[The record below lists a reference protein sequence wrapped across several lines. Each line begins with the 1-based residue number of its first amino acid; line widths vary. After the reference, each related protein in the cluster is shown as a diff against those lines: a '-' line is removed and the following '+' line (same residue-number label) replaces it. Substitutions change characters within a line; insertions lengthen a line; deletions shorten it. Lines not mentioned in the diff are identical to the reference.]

1 QDEREQ
7 ALQLVIFLAG
17 FSFLVY
23 EVSWQRLLAL
33 VLGSTV
39 TASTLVL
46 AAFMAGLGAGAYAWS
61 RAPGARRDARRLL
74 GLLLAG
80 VGGSSALGYGLVNQA
95 LPLVQTALA
104 ARGVAAGPA
113 EAIVFALAAC
123 ILLAPT
129 FLMGG
134 VFPLVAGLAVRSG
147 DSIGRSLGR
156 LYALETLGSAL
167 GGLAAGFILLG
178 ALGQRATL
186 GLAVALDLALA
197 AWLLARRGPAAA
209 GPGREAPAAVP
220 AASGGPG
227 ARAAALVAA
236 FACGF
241 CILAL
246 QVLWLRVLRI
256 YLTNTSYTFALV
268 SSLAIL
274 GAFAGSA
281 YYARRGTGKA
291 DPVRALA
298 VALLALAVSA
308 GAGWLLLVRMP
319 QILMFPFE
327 SLLADPMLR
336 VLGIPLAASL
346 LIVVPPAA
354 CSGFVFPL
362 ACRLVIADRARVG
375 RGAGLVLMVNTAG
388 AVLGPPAAA
397 FLLLP
402 ALGAVR
408 AALLLLVLIASAAFY
423 ALTRGGGRAP
433 ARMRAAA
440 GAGAIALLA
449 LVLFL
454 PSIRILPPSFIRLDR
469 EILFY
474 RESVEGTLAVGRDRV
489 PGGTKHTYVN
499 NSAVIGSSYDAV
511 KVVKMVGYL
520 PYLLGLDCREVL
532 VIGFGIGVTTSAI
545 ASLPAVESIECAE
558 LVAGLAE
565 ASVHYRD
572 LNRDVAGDPR
582 LRIIEGDGRHY
593 LQRTGKRY
601 DLISCD
607 PTHPILGSG
616 NLYTRDYFDLC
627 RRRLNAGGMVSQY
640 LPLHKLGPR
649 EFLGILST
657 FEAVFPHCAVWLG
670 HSHAV
675 LLGAPE
681 PLRFDF
687 PEWSR
692 RAAALAGDER
702 FHHDPYHLAATL
714 MLTGEGI
721 RALAPR
727 GWIHSDDRSY
737 TEFFAPRCLDPGNAA
752 ANLRLLIESRADP
765 GALFSGVPEPERMA
779 RYVQGSRWLAETF
792 FHLLSGDP
800 RSAHQAL
807 RRAYQVNP
815 EDRELPFLM
824 QLHFPPAPRSGTG
837 SATPGAGGARGG

>member
-1 QDEREQ
+1 MRRTSRNRGEPA
-7 ALQLVIFLAG
+7 ALPVIIFLAG

-33 VLGSTV
+33 VLGATV

-46 AAFMAGLGAGAYAWS
+46 AVFMAGLGAGAYVWA

-80 VGGSSALGYGLVNQA
+80 IGGSSALGYGLATLA
-95 LPLVQTALA
+95 LPRIQTALA
-104 ARGVAAGPA
+104 ARSFAAGPA
-113 EAIVFALAAC
+113 DALVFALAAC
-123 ILLAPT
+123 VLLAPT

-147 DSIGRSLGR
+147 DPIGRSLGR

-167 GGLAAGFILLG
+167 GGLAAGFVLLG
-178 ALGQRATL
+178 ALGQRATMGLAVAIDL
-186 GLAVALDLALA
+186 GLAV
-197 AWLLARRGPAAA
+197 WLFSARGSTAPAEA
-209 GPGREAPAAVP
+209 REAPQPAPAS
-220 AASGGPG
+220 AASKG
-227 ARAAALVAA
+227 REAALVAA

-246 QVLWLRVLRI
+246 QVLWLRMLRI

-281 YYARRGTGKA
+281 FYARRGTGRA

-298 VALLALAVSA
+298 GALLLLGASA
-308 GAGWLLLVRMP
+308 GAGLALLARMP
-319 QILMFPFE
+319 QALMFPFE

-336 VLGIPLAASL
+336 VLGIPLVAAL
-346 LIVVPPAA
+346 LVVVPPAA

-362 ACRLVIADRARVG
+362 ACRLVIPDRARVG

-388 AVLGPPAAA
+388 AVLGPAAAA

-402 ALGAVR
+402 GLGAVR
-408 AALLLLVLIASAAFY
+408 SVLLLLALIVAAAFY
-423 ALTRGGGRAP
+423 TLARGG
-433 ARMRAAA
+433 ARSPGWMRAVVGTGAA
-440 GAGAIALLA
+440 VLTALML
-449 LVLFL
+449 LL
-454 PSIRILPPSFIRLDR
+454 PNVRILPPSFIRFDR

-474 RESVEGTLAVGRDRV
+474 RESVEGTLTVGRDPG
-489 PGGTKHTYVN
+489 PGGAKHTYVN
-499 NSAVIGSSYDAV
+499 NSAVIGSSYDAI

-558 LVAGLAE
+558 LVPGLAE
-565 ASVHYRD
+565 ASIHYRD
-572 LNRDVAGDPR
+572 LNGGVAGDPR
-582 LRIIEGDGRHY
+582 LMIIAGDGRHH
-593 LQRTGKRY
+593 LQRSGRTY

-627 RRRLNAGGMVSQY
+627 RRRLKPGGMVSQY
-640 LPLHKLGPR
+640 LPLHKLGR
-649 EFLGILST
+649 EEFLGILRT
-657 FEAVFPHCAVWLG
+657 FQDVFPHCTVWLG

-675 LLGAPE
+675 MLGARE
-681 PLRFDF
+681 PLRVDF
-687 PEWSR
+687 RQWEK
-692 RAAALAGDER
+692 RAAALAADPR
-702 FHHDPYHLAATL
+702 FHSDPYHLAATL

-721 RALAPR
+721 RTLAPH
-727 GWIHSDDRSY
+727 GWIHTDDRSY

-752 ANLRLLIESRADP
+752 ANLRLLIEARTDP
-765 GALFSGVPEPERMA
+765 GVLFTDVPDPERMA
-779 RYVQGSRWLAETF
+779 RYVEGSRWLAEAS
-792 FHLLSGDP
+792 FHLLNGDAP
-800 RSAHQAL
+800 NAQQAL
-807 RRAYQVNP
+807 RRAHEVNP
-815 EDRELPFLM
+815 EDREASFLL
-824 QLHFPPAPRSGTG
+824 QLHFPRDHQST
-837 SATPGAGGARGG
+837 SRRRID